1 MWESITKWFGDV
13 VLRTSPEIEMR
24 PLIRTR
30 RQWQLKLQPEEL
42 LIAIQAQPLA
52 KWALMMSARCCLPQI
67 ARGKGGRP
75 ASYLNESILLMAIIQ
90 SVWRKSYEQIVDQ
103 VASNPSL
110 AKALGF
116 SAHTISQ
123 GQYWERRQQLG
134 WLPFLFFFMVL
145 AAQLIRL
152 GVITGQGLLVDSTL
166 LRAWRHAD
174 PGATWQK
181 YACHKAIFG
190 YKAHVVLC
198 RDACLPLFVLVT
210 PAHVHDS
217 QIGWLIVLLTGLFY
231 AIRVGVVYADA
242 AYFDSR
248 MFRVVHDFLNAHP
261 AINYNLR
268 KAGKTKL
275 ATLFFIKQWWRLV
288 IAPRTGIER
297 HFAWTKRY
305 FGLKYFQCFTLP
317 RVTQFVLLTY
327 VAVLAVALAAVRY
340 QRPDLA
346 TRRARVIAR

>member
-1 MWESITKWFGDV
+1 MLESITKWFGDL
-13 VLRTSPEIEMR
+13 VLRASPEFENSR
-24 PLIRTR
+24 LHRAS
-30 RQWQLKLQPEEL
+30 QWQLKLKPEEL
-42 LIAIQAQPLA
+42 LAAIHAQVLA
-52 KWALMMSARCCLPQI
+52 EWSLMMSARCSLPRLK
-67 ARGKGGRP
+67 AGKGGCP
-75 ASYLNESILLMAIIQ
+75 ARYRDSSILLMALVQ
-90 SVWRKSYEQIVDQ
+90 TTWRKSYEQIVDQ
-103 VASNPSL
+103 VASTPSL
-110 AKALGF
+110 AQALGF
-116 SAHTISQ
+116 SGHTISQ

-145 AAQLIRL
+145 AAQLIRM

-181 YACHKAIFG
+181 YAGRKAVFG

-217 QIGWLIVLLTGLFY
+217 QIGWAIILLTGLFY

-248 MFRVVHDFLNAHP
+248 MFKVVHDFLGAHP

-275 ATLFFIKQWWRLV
+275 ATLFFLEQWQRLV
-288 IAPRTGIER
+288 IAPRTSIER

-305 FGLKYFQCFTLP
+305 FGLKYFQCFSLP

>member
-1 MWESITKWFGDV
+1 MLESITKRFGDV
-13 VLRTSPEIEMR
+13 ILRASPELDVR
-24 PLIRTR
+24 PLHRAN
-30 RQWQLKLQPEEL
+30 QWQLKLKPEEL
-42 LIAIQAQPLA
+42 LAAIEAQMLA
-52 KWALMMSARCCLPQI
+52 EWALKMSARCCLPTLV
-67 ARGKGGRP
+67 ARKGGRP
-75 ASYLNESILLMAIIQ
+75 ASYRDSSILLMAIVQIT
-90 SVWRKSYEQIVDQ
+90 WRKSYEQIVDQ
-103 VASNPSL
+103 VVSTPSL
-110 AKALGF
+110 AQALGF
-116 SAHTISQ
+116 SGRTISQ

-134 WLPFLFFFMVL
+134 HLPFVFFFMAL

-152 GVITGQGLLVDSTL
+152 GTITGKGLLVDATL

-174 PGATWQK
+174 PGARWQK
-181 YACHKAIFG
+181 YAGRKAVFG
-190 YKAHVVLC
+190 YKVHVVLC

-217 QIGWLIVLLTGLFY
+217 QVGWLIVLLTGLFY
-231 AIRVGVVYADA
+231 AIRVGIVYADA

-248 MFRVVHDFLNAHP
+248 MFKVVHDILGAHP

-275 ATLFFIKQWWRLV
+275 ATLFFLKQCWRLV
-288 IAPRTGIER
+288 ILPRTGIER

-305 FGLKYFQCFTLP
+305 FGLKDFQCFTLP

-327 VAVLAVALAAVRY
+327 IAILAVALAAVRY

>member
-1 MWESITKWFGDV
+1 MLEFITKWFGDV
-13 VLRTSPEIEMR
+13 ILRASPELDTG
-24 PLIRTR
+24 PLHSA
-30 RQWQLKLQPEEL
+30 RQWQLKLKPEEL
-42 LIAIQAQPLA
+42 LAAIQASVLA
-52 KWALMMSARCCLPQI
+52 EWALMMSARCSLPRLQ
-67 ARGKGGRP
+67 AGKGGRP
-75 ASYLNESILLMAIIQ
+75 ARYRDSSVLLMAIVQTI
-90 SVWRKSYEQIVDQ
+90 WRKSYEQIVDQ
-103 VASNPSL
+103 VASTPSL

-116 SAHTISQ
+116 SGRTISQ

-152 GVITGQGLLVDSTL
+152 GVITGQGLLVDATL

-181 YACHKAIFG
+181 YARRKAVFG
-190 YKAHVVLC
+190 YKVHVVLC

-231 AIRVGVVYADA
+231 AIRVSVVYADA

-248 MFRVVHDFLNAHP
+248 MFKVVHDFLGAHP

-275 ATLFFIKQWWRLV
+275 ATQFFLKQWWRLV

-305 FGLKYFQCFTLP
+305 FGLKYFQCFTFL
-317 RVTQFVLLTY
+317 RVTQFVLLIY
-327 VAVLAVALAAVRY
+327 VAVLAIALAAVRY